1 MRKRRCAVWG
11 AVWRGSEDLRRTSGR
26 VLNCGAVYLY
36 TADKSSMKTCVFT
49 PPYETGII
57 VAHIVPYA
65 GSHDTRLGRESSWP
79 QVLSGIHF
87 FQAADGQRG
96 FFAP

>member
-1 MRKRRCAVWG
+1 
-11 AVWRGSEDLRRTSGR
+11 
-26 VLNCGAVYLY
+26 
-36 TADKSSMKTCVFT
+36 MKTGVFT

-87 FQAADGQRG
+87 FQAADVKGG
-96 FFAP
+96 FLRPDR